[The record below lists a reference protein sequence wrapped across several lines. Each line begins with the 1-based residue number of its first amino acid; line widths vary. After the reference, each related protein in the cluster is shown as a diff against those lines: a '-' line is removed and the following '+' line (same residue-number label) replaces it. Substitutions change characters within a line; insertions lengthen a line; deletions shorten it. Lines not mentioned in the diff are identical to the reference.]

1 MQCPDF
7 LSNSPDR
14 NFVSSL
20 FLSDQRVSFVNLLV
34 KFLSQVLATAL
45 TTVLDL
51 SLSDLFLCDLN
62 SALESLSLEVSDMS
76 LAFCLGDKRFGCEQL
91 LLPFEFFFLVVLSL
105 LLVKLDLDIQSL
117 GNSLCQGSGNWAQ
130 LLFVRLLV
138 MMVVVHLVVVMDSM
152 MVMNLVMMHNSGM
165 SVMIPV
171 MVDMMMVFVV
181 MTSMVGVNLKG
192 SVMVRVGSSMMAMMV
207 YSMVVMNLVVV
218 TTVVNLV
225 MVSTAVSMVMPC
237 LMMMS
242 AWASVLVASVEFTIV
257 FLETFH
263 QASLVNM
270 VLMSMLNPLVD
281 FFETT
286 MVGSSLSDNE
296 VRCTLG

>member
-1 MQCPDF
+1 
-7 LSNSPDR
+7 
-14 NFVSSL
+14 
-20 FLSDQRVSFVNLLV
+20 
-34 KFLSQVLATAL
+34 
-45 TTVLDL
+45 
-51 SLSDLFLCDLN
+51 
-62 SALESLSLEVSDMS
+62 
-76 LAFCLGDKRFGCEQL
+76 
-91 LLPFEFFFLVVLSL
+91 
-105 LLVKLDLDIQSL
+105 
-117 GNSLCQGSGNWAQ
+117 
-130 LLFVRLLV
+130 